1 MATDN
6 KIRFGFKNVYYALLS
21 ETEDGIT
28 YGTPKKWA
36 GAKSLSLDA
45 SGETSTFYAD
55 DIAYYTTSTSNGYS
69 GTLEMAYLSDTVK
82 KDIFN
87 WQESED
93 GMLLEIASALP
104 NDVAL
109 IFECQGDVN
118 AKRHLFYR
126 CTFGRPSFEAS
137 TKEES
142 VEPQTESLDVTMTPV
157 AVGDYDITK
166 ATATKGTAP
175 YSSIFTTEPTL
186 PKVATTTTKATT
198 A

>member
-6 KIRFGFKNVYYALLS
+6 KIRFGFKNVYYAKLI
-21 ETEDGIT
+21 ENEEGIT
-28 YGTPKKWA
+28 YETPKRWA
-36 GAKSLSLDA
+36 GAKSISLDA

-69 GTLEMAYLSDTVK
+69 GSIEMAYLSDQVK

-87 WQESED
+87 WTESSD
-93 GMLLEIASALP
+93 KMLLEVASALP

-109 IFECQGDVN
+109 IFECQGDAN

-126 CTFGRPSFEAS
+126 CTFGRPSFEAA

-142 VEPQTESLDVTMTPV
+142 VDPQTESLDVTMTPV
-157 AVGDYDITK
+157 SIGDYDITK
-166 ATATKGTAP
+166 ATATKGTEA
-175 YSSIFTTEPTL
+175 YTNIFTKAPTL
-186 PKVATTTTKATT
+186 PTISA
-198 A
+198 

>member
-6 KIRFGFKNVYYALLS
+6 KIRYGFKNIYYALLT
-21 ETEDGIT
+21 ETDEGIT
-28 YGTPKKWA
+28 YGTPKKMP

-45 SGETSTFYAD
+45 NGETSTFYAD
-55 DIAYYTTSTSNGYS
+55 DTAYYTTSTSNGYT
-69 GTLEMAYLSDTVK
+69 GTIEVAYLSDQVK

-87 WQESED
+87 WKESED
-93 GMLLEIASALP
+93 GMLLEIANALP

-109 IFECQGDVN
+109 IFECQGDLK

-142 VEPQTESLDVTMTPV
+142 VDPQTESLDVTFTPV
-157 AVGDYDITK
+157 TVGEYDITK
-166 ATATKGTAP
+166 GTISKGDTKYATIFETA
-175 YSSIFTTEPTL
+175 PTL
-186 PKVATTTTKATT
+186 PTVKAE
-198 A
+198 

>member
-1 MATDN
+1 MAKDN
-6 KIRFGFKNVYYALLS
+6 KIRFGFKNVYYAKLT
-21 ETEDGIT
+21 ETEEGIT
-28 YGTPKKWA
+28 YEAPKRWA

-45 SGETSTFYAD
+45 SGETSIFYAD
-55 DIAYYTTSTSNGYS
+55 DIAYFTTSTSNGYS
-69 GTLEMAYLSDTVK
+69 GSIEMAYLSDQVK

-87 WQESED
+87 WTESSD
-93 GMLLEIASALP
+93 GMLLEVASALP

-142 VEPQTESLDVTMTPV
+142 VEPQTESLDVTMTPISI
-157 AVGDYDITK
+157 GDYDITK
-166 ATATKGTAP
+166 ATATKGTEA
-175 YSSIFTTEPTL
+175 YENIFTKAPILPT
-186 PKVATTTTKATT
+186 VTVT

>member
-1 MATDN
+1 MANKADN
-6 KIRFGFKNVYYALLS
+6 KIRFGFKNVFYAKLT

-28 YGTPKKWA
+28 YETPKKWA

-55 DIAYYTTSTSNGYS
+55 DMAYYTTSTSNGYS

-87 WQESED
+87 WVESSD
-93 GMLLEIASALP
+93 GMLLEVASALP

-109 IFECQGDVN
+109 IFECQGDLN

-142 VEPQTESLDVTMTPV
+142 VEPQTESLDITMTPV
-157 AVGDYDITK
+157 SVGDYDITK
-166 ATATKGTAP
+166 ATATKGTDA
-175 YSSIFTTEPTL
+175 YTSIFTTAPKL
-186 PKVATTTTKATT
+186 PAVATTGE
-198 A
+198 